1 MNRDEFEFGFDPEE
15 EQEARRPKAGN
26 TGHTFVPAF
35 RQAETEGKRPRRA
48 PLSAESRKRI
58 PIWIWT
64 VILTKKRK

>member
-1 MNRDEFEFGFDPEE
+1 MNRDEFEFGFDPKN
-15 EQEARRPKAGN
+15 RKHAGQRQGTQVIPLSLPSVRLRQREN
-26 TGHTFVPAF
+26 VPD
-35 RQAETEGKRPRRA
+35 EA

>member
-35 RQAETEGKRPRRA
+35 RQAETEETSQTKHRFPQRA
-48 PLSAESRKRI
+48 GRGFLYGSGQ
-58 PIWIWT
+58 
-64 VILTKKRK
+64 

>member
-35 RQAETEGKRPRRA
+35 RQAETEENVPDEA

>member
-15 EQEARRPKAGN
+15 EQEVRRPKAGN

-35 RQAETEGKRPRRA
+35 RQAETEGKRPRRSTA
-48 PLSAESRKRI
+48 SAESRKRI

>member
-15 EQEARRPKAGN
+15 EHEARRPKAGN
-26 TGHTFVPAF
+26 TGHTFVP
-35 RQAETEGKRPRRA
+35 A